1 MDSHERKHF
10 AMELRRLRDHVG
22 LSLGELAVQAH
33 VNRGYVSHIE
43 HGQRWPSRSVAAA
56 LDDALDA
63 RGTLL
68 AAWTSGHRATP
79 PVVVEAGSE
88 DDETLTLP
96 LDEWTTTDSE
106 ALAERLAT
114 GSDRTLTATTARR
127 LVHEWLAAD
136 TPQTVEITAG
146 RQIGR
151 GMVDTV
157 TRRVAQL
164 RRVDDFIAGREL
176 RPLVERELRL
186 TAGLLREAAYTDQVG
201 RALLSAIAELCQLA
215 GWVTV
220 DAGAPQRAAR
230 HLALGVHAAHAAGD
244 RPTAANLVST
254 LSYQVANLDDPQE
267 AILLARSA
275 AAGVRGH
282 ASPTTCALLHERV
295 AWAHARAGEVRHTE
309 RALAAA
315 ETEYER
321 RRPADDPEWVYWL
334 PEDEIIV
341 MAGRCY
347 VELGQ
352 PDRAIPLLTGVLA
365 RYDERQTR
373 ESALYT
379 SWLAEAHVQAGDVEH
394 AAALAQRTLE
404 LSSSTSSA
412 RGDDRV
418 TLLAQ
423 RLGPYHRVSA
433 AREFLDHEAEWRRG
447 G

>member
-1 MDSHERKHF
+1 
-10 AMELRRLRDHVG
+10 
-22 LSLGELAVQAH
+22 H

-68 AAWTSGHRATP
+68 AAWTGGHRATP
-79 PVVVEAGSE
+79 PVVAEAGSE
-88 DDETLTLP
+88 DDDTLTLP

-106 ALAERLAT
+106 ALAVRLAT

-157 TRRVAQL
+157 SRRVAQL

-244 RPTAANLVST
+244 RSTAANLVST

-275 AAGVRGH
+275 AAGVRGR
-282 ASPTTCALLHERV
+282 ASATTCALLNERV
-295 AWAHARAGEVRHTE
+295 AWAHERAGEVRH
-309 RALAAA
+309 
-315 ETEYER
+315 
-321 RRPADDPEWVYWL
+321 
-334 PEDEIIV
+334 
-341 MAGRCY
+341 
-347 VELGQ
+347 
-352 PDRAIPLLTGVLA
+352 
-365 RYDERQTR
+365 
-373 ESALYT
+373 
-379 SWLAEAHVQAGDVEH
+379 
-394 AAALAQRTLE
+394 
-404 LSSSTSSA
+404 
-412 RGDDRV
+412 
-418 TLLAQ
+418 
-423 RLGPYHRVSA
+423 
-433 AREFLDHEAEWRRG
+433 
-447 G
+447 

>member
-10 AMELRRLRDHVG
+10 AAELRRLRAHVG
-22 LSLGELAVQAH
+22 LSLGELAGEAH

-68 AAWTSGHRATP
+68 AAWTAGDRATP
-79 PVVVEAGSE
+79 PVMVEPGSE
-88 DDETLTLP
+88 NEETLTLP

-114 GSDRTLTATTARR
+114 GSDRTLTATIARR
-127 LVHEWLAAD
+127 LVHEWLTAE

-146 RQIGR
+146 RRIGR

-220 DAGAPQRAAR
+220 DAGAPEGSLYLIAGQHQAAQ
-230 HLALGVHAAHAAGD
+230 AA
-244 RPTAANLVST
+244 
-254 LSYQVANLDDPQE
+254 
-267 AILLARSA
+267 
-275 AAGVRGH
+275 
-282 ASPTTCALLHERV
+282 
-295 AWAHARAGEVRHTE
+295 
-309 RALAAA
+309 
-315 ETEYER
+315 
-321 RRPADDPEWVYWL
+321 
-334 PEDEIIV
+334 
-341 MAGRCY
+341 
-347 VELGQ
+347 
-352 PDRAIPLLTGVLA
+352 PLLTALVEHWLTTAQDMALDFPHRRHDPPVTTVLDELTTATPVPQLPDIISDSAGRGVLIHWAAQSLAKLEDVYSSPRGRQLLDNTTTLSVWGGLKVA
-365 RYDERQTR
+365 RLPD
-373 ESALYT
+373 S
-379 SWLAEAHVQAGDVEH
+379 G
-394 AAALAQRTLE
+394 
-404 LSSSTSSA
+404 
-412 RGDDRV
+412 
-418 TLLAQ
+418 
-423 RLGPYHRVSA
+423 
-433 AREFLDHEAEWRRG
+433 
-447 G
+447 